1 MQIAK
6 HKIGSGNPVYVVA
19 EMSANHNNSF
29 EHAVKII
36 EAAAHAGADAIKV
49 QTYSAD
55 TMTLK
60 CDRDEFRVK
69 GTIWNGRSYYD
80 LYEEASMPWDWQPK
94 LMRIANELGLDLFST
109 PFDISAVEF
118 LESINVPA
126 YKIASFEIVDI
137 PLLKAVALTGKPV
150 IVSTGMATCDEINE
164 AIDTLREYGAT
175 EMALLK
181 CTSAYPAPPESM
193 NLRTMQDMRER
204 FHVEIGLSDHSLG
217 IAVPIAAASLGAVI
231 IEKHFTLSRNDL
243 GPDSAFSLEPDELKQ
258 MIEAVRVTQRSLGK
272 ACYGP
277 NDADRGNLNFRRSL
291 YAVRDIPAN
300 AVISEQDV
308 RAIRPGFGL
317 HPRHLNEII
326 GARANQA
333 IQRGTPMSW
342 ECISTE
348 KALTIHD

>member
-1 MQIAK
+1 MQVAK
-6 HKIGSGNPVYVVA
+6 HKIGAGYPVYVVA

-29 EHAVKII
+29 EHAARII
-36 EAAAHAGADAIKV
+36 EAAAQAGADAVKV

-80 LYEEASMPWDWQPK
+80 LYDEASMPWDWQPK
-94 LMRIANELGLDLFST
+94 LMRIANDLGLDLFST

-118 LESINVPA
+118 LESIKVPA

-137 PLLKAVALTGKPV
+137 PLLRSVAHTGKPV
-150 IVSTGMATCDEINE
+150 IVSTGMATCEEISE
-164 AIDTLREYGAT
+164 ALETLREHGCT
-175 EMALLK
+175 EIALLK
-181 CTSAYPAPPESM
+181 CTSAYPAPPDSM

-204 FHVEIGLSDHSLG
+204 FHVEVGLSDHSLG
-217 IAVPIAAASLGAVI
+217 IAVPVAAAGLGAVI
-231 IEKHFTLSRNDL
+231 IEKHFTLSRNDP
-243 GPDSAFSLEPDELKQ
+243 GPDSAFSLEPFELKQ
-258 MIEAVRVTQRSLGK
+258 MIDSVRIAERSLGN

-277 NDADRGNLNFRRSL
+277 SEADRGNLNFRRSL

-300 AVISEQDV
+300 AAITEQDV

-317 HPRHLNEII
+317 HPRHLTEII
-326 GARANQA
+326 GARAKCA
-333 IQRGTPMSW
+333 ITRGTPLSW
-342 ECISTE
+342 EYISAD
-348 KALTIHD
+348 KAMAVHD